1 MILAP
6 VGDVCTLPHMR
17 HCFGWALAE
26 GIFEGVGPHKN
37 MGLGHMV
44 EEGPHQ
50 SVAEGYLYPPGKTAK
65 VSGLEGVDSQKPV
78 GQEVLLAS

>member
-1 MILAP
+1 MDGLWP
-6 VGDVCTLPHMR
+6 RV
-17 HCFGWALAE
+17 
-26 GIFEGVGPHKN
+26 FEWEGPHKN

-65 VSGLEGVDSQKPV
+65 VAGLEGVDSQKPV